1 MGKQNDHF
9 GFGWKRQR
17 KIGLRRASAGWKTN
31 KYYIATMQ
39 VYDAE
44 GEKKLQDTG
53 DFAREKDLLRLNSRG
68 ISGK

>member
-9 GFGWKRQR
+9 GFGRKRQR
-17 KIGLRRASAGWKTN
+17 KSAYAEHLLDGKTN

-44 GEKKLQDTG
+44 GGKKLQDTG
-53 DFAREKDLLRLNSRG
+53 DFAREKDLLRWNSRG